1 MAHSPGN
8 VLLIQYNEKGTSTY
22 YHERLVMMES
32 KSDPGCYAAMTPDR
46 DVYVEDYSKHNANV
60 KKVVPISGMGVI
72 PRGVSAKKIYGF
84 ADKIPT
90 EEELEQGMR
99 VAAALCGAAVPA
111 VAFWRKQAEPLVP
124 ARADDRPAS
133 PALPLGDEQRDF
145 TPGPIQVAEPRVTFD
160 RGEVRAFKDA
170 ATPGARYAG
179 AGGVYLL
186 TEPTLSFEIGD
197 AFKPPLNAPTIAG
210 SGKFFVEIE
219 GEGVV
224 LQYLAEGSDITE
236 YISARK
242 SFLNVDRRTIACP
255 TEDDGRS
262 VANLI
267 GDMRVAKG
275 GLGSG
280 IAAESTAPWFI
291 ARVAETG
298 SGFLQRHHTWRHESG
313 VSASMPLV
321 FEHEM
326 LSTGFDLAIGVD
338 RLNIKNL
345 ACFEWF
351 IRRMQLHEHAV
362 LENPL
367 APSYEGA
374 RHFMGKG
381 NRRGGALI
389 APELHAYVASELGKE
404 SAILREKRKAREAR
418 TAEKGKPGKGGGPA
432 GGKPGKGD
440 A

>member
-8 VLLIQYNEKGTSTY
+8 VLLIQYNEKGAT
-22 YHERLVMMES
+22 YHERLVMMVS
-32 KSDPGCYAAMTPDR
+32 MSDPGCYATMTPDR

-60 KKVVPISGMGVI
+60 KKVVPVSGMGVI

-133 PALPLGDEQRDF
+133 PALPLGDEHRDF
-145 TPGPIQVAEPRVTFD
+145 NPGPIQVAEPRVTLD
-160 RGEVRAFKDA
+160 RGEVAAFKDA

-224 LQYLAEGSDITE
+224 LQYLGEGSDITE

-345 ACFEWF
+345 ASFEWF

-362 LENPL
+362 LENPS

-418 TAEKGKPGKGGGPA
+418 AAEKGGKGKPGGPA
-432 GGKPGKGD
+432 GGKTGKADG
-440 A
+440 